1 MHKILRNDNIRGAI
15 WMLGFIINIT
25 IMAISIKELSVKY
38 SSFEIQNFRNIFS
51 IIIILSIY
59 MFKNTPQIKTFQVKT
74 NLIRNIFHFI
84 GQSAWTWGLTVLPL
98 AVVFSIEF
106 TMPIWAAIIS
116 LIIFREKIT
125 VNKILFLT
133 LGLIGTWIILM
144 PDTKHLG
151 LYNLIVLLAAIT
163 YAIAHN
169 FTKKLTNTDSILS
182 ILFFMSI
189 IQLPFSSVG
198 SIIVGNLHYNIM
210 KEAPLIILLTFT
222 SLLAHYSLSS
232 ALKISEASIVLP
244 IDYIRLPLIL
254 FIGWYFYGE
263 AIYFN
268 TLLGS
273 LLIIFGVIVFL
284 NRDYA
289 KK

>member
-1 MHKILRNDNIRGAI
+1 MYKFLRDNNIRGVA

-25 IMAISIKELSVKY
+25 IMAIIIRELSIKY
-38 SSFEIQNFRNIFS
+38 SSFEIQNFRNIFG

-59 MFKNTPQIKTFQVKT
+59 LFKNNAQIRTYQIKT

-116 LIIFREKIT
+116 LIIFKEKIT
-125 VNKILFLT
+125 LNKIFFLII
-133 LGLIGTWIILM
+133 GLLGTWIILM
-144 PDTKHLG
+144 PDSKYLG
-151 LYNLIVLLAAIT
+151 LYNIVVLCSAIT

-189 IQLPFSSVG
+189 IQLPFSIIG
-198 SIIVGNLHYNIM
+198 SLIVGELHYNII
-210 KEAPLIILLTFT
+210 KETPIIILLTIT
-222 SLLAHYSLSS
+222 SLLAHYCLSS
-232 ALKISEASIVLP
+232 ALKNSEASIVLP

-254 FIGWYFYGE
+254 FIGWYYYGE
-263 AIYFN
+263 VISSN
-268 TLLGS
+268 TLTGS
-273 LLIIFGVIVFL
+273 ILIILGVIVFL
-284 NRDYA
+284 NRDYI

>member
-1 MHKILRNDNIRGAI
+1 MHKILRNNNIRGAI

-133 LGLIGTWIILM
+133 LGLIGTLIILM

-151 LYNLIVLLAAIT
+151 LYNLIVLFAAIA

-189 IQLPFSSVG
+189 LQLPLSLIG
-198 SIIVGNLHYNIM
+198 SFIIGDVHYNIM
-210 KEAPLIILLTFT
+210 KETPLIILLTIT
-222 SLLAHYSLSS
+222 SLFAHYSLSS
-232 ALKISEASIVLP
+232 ALKNAEASIVLP

-254 FIGWYFYGE
+254 FVGWYYYGE
-263 AIYFN
+263 IISSN
-268 TLLGS
+268 TLIGS
-273 LLIIFGVIVFL
+273 ILIIFGVIIFL
-284 NRDYA
+284 NRDY
-289 KK
+289 KKK